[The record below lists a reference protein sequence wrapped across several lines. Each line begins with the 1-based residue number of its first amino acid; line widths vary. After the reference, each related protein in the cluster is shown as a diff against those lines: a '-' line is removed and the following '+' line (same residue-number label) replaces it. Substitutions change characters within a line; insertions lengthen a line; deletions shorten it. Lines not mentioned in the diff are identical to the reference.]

1 MRKYIPILVTACT
14 LLFVSGGYVLAQIG
28 GGVGWFDIIQDV
40 RITGE
45 LQVNGSDGVTAVDF
59 TSTDDITS
67 GDDMTVTDDLV
78 VSGSL
83 SVTGN
88 STLGEDVLVDNYQS
102 FTKQTRIVVT
112 DGSTITPLGTYAPIS
127 STATT
132 GTSSITA
139 GERAGQL
146 LILHNVGSNTITLT
160 DTGTLHLTGNGTM
173 TADDSTI
180 LVWDGSAWNQIAA
193 ESAN

>member
-14 LLFVSGGYVLAQIG
+14 LLFVSGGYAWAQIG
-28 GGVGWFDIIQDV
+28 GGVGWFNIIQDV
-40 RITGE
+40 MISGE
-45 LQVNGSDGVTAVDF
+45 LQVMGSDGVTATDF
-59 TSTDDITS
+59 NATDDITS
-67 GDDMTVTDDLV
+67 VDDVTVGDDLLVT
-78 VSGSL
+78 GSL
-83 SVTGN
+83 SVTSN

-112 DGSTITPLGTYAPIS
+112 DGSTITPLGTYTPIS

-132 GTSSITA
+132 GTSAITA

-146 LILHNVGSNTITLT
+146 LILHNVGSSTITLT

-173 TADDSTI
+173 TSDDSTMLI
-180 LVWDGSAWNQIAA
+180 WDGSAWNQIAA

>member
-1 MRKYIPILVTACT
+1 MLRKYVPILVTAAT

-28 GGVGWFDIIQDV
+28 GGVGWFNIIQDV
-40 RITGE
+40 MISGE
-45 LQVNGSDGVTAVDF
+45 LQVNGADGITAVDL
-59 TSTDDITS
+59 TATDDVIA
-67 GDDMTVTDDLV
+67 TDDLRATD
-78 VSGSL
+78 GL

-102 FTKQTRIVVT
+102 FTKQTRVVVT
-112 DGSTITPLGTYAPIS
+112 DGSTITPLGTYTPIS

-132 GTSSITA
+132 GTSAITA

-146 LILHNVGSNTITLT
+146 LILHNVGSSTITLT

-173 TADDSTI
+173 TADDSTMLI
-180 LVWDGSAWNQIAA
+180 WDGSAWNQIAA

>member
-14 LLFVSGGYVLAQIG
+14 LLFVSGGYALAQIG
-28 GGVGWFDIIQDV
+28 GGVGWFNIIQDV
-40 RITGE
+40 MISGE
-45 LQVNGSDGVTAVDF
+45 LQVNGADGITA
-59 TSTDDITS
+59 TDLTL
-67 GDDMTVTDDLV
+67 TDDLTIGDDV
-78 VSGSL
+78 LVTGSL

-102 FTKQTRIVVT
+102 FTKQTRVVVT
-112 DGSTITPLGTYAPIS
+112 DGSTITPLGTYTPIS

-132 GTSSITA
+132 GTSAITA

-146 LILHNVGSNTITLT
+146 LILHNVGSSTITLT

-173 TADDSTI
+173 TSDDSTMLI
-180 LVWDGSAWNQIAA
+180 WDGSAWNQIAA